1 MNGNKILI
9 IHSFLFLKLISH
21 SSEAYF
27 QNQLIFRYFHQ
38 HIWDEVNLQ
47 PISLFAPKLFV
58 GPLQTRWRH
67 LEERNTKYQ
76 ITEYR
81 MHASKHQTHAHPKI
95 SFFVV
100 SLSAF
105 CKQARDTFTTDSE
118 ESQFVEK
125 DKTDHLSLFMR
136 PGSSFHV
143 MLVSLYVIITI
154 SWDSSQSIHLLDVTL
169 VLIWMCSP
177 YCALSYLSLCGCVHQ
192 LILHL
197 NIDKSAEN
205 TTRLDDACK
214 GTRDHWDKK
223 SSNWQT
229 MSCESC
235 LCSNAPS
242 RFYVYLYL

>member
-1 MNGNKILI
+1 
-9 IHSFLFLKLISH
+9 
-21 SSEAYF
+21 
-27 QNQLIFRYFHQ
+27 
-38 HIWDEVNLQ
+38 
-47 PISLFAPKLFV
+47 
-58 GPLQTRWRH
+58 
-67 LEERNTKYQ
+67 
-76 ITEYR
+76 

-125 DKTDHLSLFMR
+125 DKTDHYSLFMR

-205 TTRLDDACK
+205 TTRLEDACK
-214 GTRDHWDKK
+214 GTRDHGDRKNSK
-223 SSNWQT
+223 WQT
-229 MSCESC
+229 MSYINLFYHY
-235 LCSNAPS
+235 LCSPS
-242 RFYVYLYL
+242 RFYVYLYLYL